1 MDEEPNKKPTTSEI
15 VDLILKAV
23 TAIATLIMA
32 IRWW

>member
-1 MDEEPNKKPTTSEI
+1 MDEEPNKKSTTYKI
-15 VDLILKAV
+15 VELILKAV